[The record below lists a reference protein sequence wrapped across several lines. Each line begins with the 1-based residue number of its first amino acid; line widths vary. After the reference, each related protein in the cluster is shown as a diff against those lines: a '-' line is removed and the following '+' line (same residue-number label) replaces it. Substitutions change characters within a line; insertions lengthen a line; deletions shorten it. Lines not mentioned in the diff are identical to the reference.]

1 MVKQSNNSLIEQNR
15 QIEIVTQQ
23 IIRAR
28 IYYDIWWFYKG
39 HETRPDVVEVMEDY
53 SEFLRF
59 DEHAHFVSMI
69 VHSCCIWDKGSK
81 VVSLL
86 QLGRSL
92 LDTKR
97 LTSDKVLWESFES
110 CADQFAGLKTIRD
123 KAIAHRSQSLDYD
136 KAFKVAG
143 IIPDSIKLMLM
154 ESLRLVNILR
164 VKAGMDEAEFASYPL
179 HHIMG
184 LVSKLGG
191 TDFRP
196 RTAFDEAF
204 GE

>member
-1 MVKQSNNSLIEQNR
+1 MKQSNNSAIEQNR

-23 IIRAR
+23 IVRAR

-39 HETRPDVVEVMEDY
+39 YGTRSDVVEVMEDY

-69 VHSCCIWDKGSK
+69 VHSCCIWDKRSDA
-81 VVSLL
+81 VSLF
-86 QLGRSL
+86 QLGKSL
-92 LDTKR
+92 IDTKR
-97 LTSDKVLWESFES
+97 SIPAKVLWESFEKCRGQS
-110 CADQFAGLKTIRD
+110 EGLKIIRD
-123 KAIAHRSQSLDYD
+123 KAIAHRSRFLDYD
-136 KAFKVAG
+136 KVFKEAG

-184 LVSKLGG
+184 LVAKLGG

-196 RTAFDEAF
+196 RTAFDEVF
-204 GE
+204 EE